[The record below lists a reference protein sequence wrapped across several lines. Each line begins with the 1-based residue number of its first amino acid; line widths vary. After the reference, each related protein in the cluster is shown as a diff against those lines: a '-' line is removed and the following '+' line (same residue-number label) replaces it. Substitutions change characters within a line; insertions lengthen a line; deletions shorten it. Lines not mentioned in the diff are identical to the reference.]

1 MQGFKFQQTNTFMVV
16 SQRGSDENRRSAVN
30 GGRKAERVVR
40 VEFEQEAQWRGF
52 LTKEIELRV
61 CLAERW

>member
-1 MQGFKFQQTNTFMVV
+1 MVV